1 MSSSRNSKG
10 VAFASRLLR
19 VGLFAALPALPAS
32 PRLTESCHAPPSL
45 PRLASP
51 SQAVPRLAC
60 LAAPCLASP
69 RPASPSLPRLA
80 LSLKRL
86 DCAVCCM
93 QCLQG
98 NGDAGEP
105 FAVRIVLLLGYVLQ
119 CPGGGFSGLGA
130 L

>member
-1 MSSSRNSKG
+1 M
-10 VAFASRLLR
+10 
-19 VGLFAALPALPAS
+19 PALPLLA
-32 PRLTESCHAPPSL
+32 ESCHAPPSL

-60 LAAPCLASP
+60 LACPAVPCHALPGLAVP
-69 RPASPSLPRLA
+69 CLPRLA

-105 FAVRIVLLLGYVLQ
+105 VAVRIVLLPGYVLQ

-130 L
+130 LEEVVEG